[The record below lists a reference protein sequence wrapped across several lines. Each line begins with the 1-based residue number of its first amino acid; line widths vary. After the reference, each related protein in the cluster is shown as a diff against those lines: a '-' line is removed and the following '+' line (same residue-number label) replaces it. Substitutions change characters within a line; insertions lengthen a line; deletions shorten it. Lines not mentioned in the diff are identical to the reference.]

1 MDPVLSPNSITF
13 IQGTEVTPV
22 QPSAHEL
29 DRLLRCLCFAGWDEV
44 LAARKEIIDSF
55 ARAAVTDRA
64 LALLADDDRHSFLI
78 CLLDPAFLSDW
89 NELPGSV
96 LVALLKTIMLSS
108 RVRDVQIGALGA
120 ALQEIRRNELGLAD
134 PGNSFKARL
143 SAAETSML
151 DFLFAI
157 SCKDKRL
164 RSLIFDFIMLNIDGH
179 CGHLPVNRARQALRM
194 MARQAGTRELL
205 RDLDS
210 DREDLKCM
218 AVVLLGRVKNP
229 NVVHNLLNIYASGSG
244 RLKELAA
251 DALKHYS
258 IFDPASLV

>member
-29 DRLLRCLCFAGWDEV
+29 DRLLRCLCFAGWDEF
-44 LAARKEIIDSF
+44 LAVRKDLVESF
-55 ARAAVTDRA
+55 AREVVTDRA

-78 CLLDPAFLSDW
+78 CLLDPAFLADW

-96 LVALLKTIMLSS
+96 LIGLLKTIVLSS

-134 PGNSFKARL
+134 PGGSFKARL

-157 SCKDKRL
+157 SCKDTRL

-205 RDLDS
+205 KELDS
-210 DREDLKCM
+210 DREDIKCM

-258 IFDPASLV
+258 IFDPAGLV

>member
-1 MDPVLSPNSITF
+1 MDPVLSPSSMTF

-44 LAARKEIIDSF
+44 LAARDEIMKGY
-55 ARAAVTDRA
+55 AREVVTGRA
-64 LALLADDDRHSFLI
+64 LDLLAADDRHSFLI
-78 CLLDPAFLSDW
+78 CLLDPAFLADW
-89 NELPGSV
+89 SELPGSV
-96 LVALLKTIMLSS
+96 LVALLKTIVLSS

-120 ALQEIRRNELGLAD
+120 AVQEIRRNELSLAD
-134 PGNSFKARL
+134 PGRSFKARL

-151 DFLFAI
+151 EFLFAI
-157 SCKDKRL
+157 SCKDARL
-164 RSLIFDFIMLNIDGH
+164 RFLIFDFIMLNIEGH

-194 MARQAGTRELL
+194 MARQSGTRELL
-205 RDLDS
+205 KDLDS
-210 DREDLKCM
+210 GREDLKCM

-229 NVVHNLLNIYASGSG
+229 NVVHNLLQIYGSGSG
-244 RLKELAA
+244 RLKDLAA